1 MRDAAGAGGRWRRG
15 PRGPLGVDPA
25 KGQSPVRGGEASR
38 PSTREEGAAARPS
51 LRDVYLLFRPRVA
64 QEDGERAD
72 AEHHEAGDGL
82 PEVRRVALRVG
93 RRGEEV
99 ELPDGE
105 DKRGDPHDP
114 KQNVNQALSSG
125 TPLFSF
131 L

>member
-1 MRDAAGAGGRWRRG
+1 MRDAAGAVGRWRRS
-15 PRGPLGVDPA
+15 PRRTLCVTRA
-25 KGQSPVRGGEASR
+25 KGQTPVRGGEGSR

-114 KQNVNQALSSG
+114 KQNVNQALHREPPEFG
-125 TPLFSF
+125 
-131 L
+131 